1 VKTLSYSDARKQ
13 LADTMDQVCDDRA
26 PVIIT
31 RQKARPV
38 VMISLDDYNSL
49 EETAYLLRSP
59 ANAQRLLASI
69 RQAENGKL
77 RARKLAE

>member
-1 VKTLSYSDARKQ
+1 MKTLSYSDARKQ